1 MNFAEAIKNEQKWTR
16 TENGAVALNTTGTY
30 LLDLFSTIG
39 SLRQREAV
47 EIETMVEEAYK
58 EDPLNTVKCI
68 FYARDVREGLGER
81 NTFRI
86 ALKYLANN
94 HPEAVKSNINLIAE
108 YGRWDDIYC
117 LVGTPCEDVMWVMV
131 SRQFN
136 EDIIAMNNGKPI
148 SLLAKWLKSVDT
160 SSEES
165 KRLGRRGAE
174 KLGLINTQSGWKKY
188 APYRFYLKTLRS
200 YLKIVEKKMCNND
213 WDKINYEE
221 VPSRASMIYRNAF
234 NKHDEERYSEFI
246 NAVNSGEKK
255 INASTLYPYDLLE
268 KYMNRRNS
276 WSNYWS
282 TEEDST
288 VEALWKNLPNY
299 VEPGTNAVV
308 IADTSGSM
316 TWNNG
321 GRPIN
326 SAVGLAIYFA
336 QRNTGAY
343 HNLWMNFSADPSWQT
358 IKGTKLYQILNNI
371 DMSNWSGSTNL
382 HAAFNLILDTAIKNH
397 VSVDEMPK
405 SIIVISDMEIDV
417 CGDRNWTF
425 YDQMR
430 AEFAQYGYEIPQVI
444 FWNVNSRHDIFHAD
458 SSRKGVILCSG
469 QSTTTFKN
477 LINSIGM
484 TPVEYMMSVL
494 NSKRYEAIKI
504 A

>member
-16 TENGAVALNTTGTY
+16 TENGAVALNTTGTA

-39 SLRQREAV
+39 ALRERNQV

-68 FYARDVREGLGER
+68 FYARDIREGLGER

-94 HPEAVKSNINLIAE
+94 HPEAVKDNIHLIAE

-117 LVGTPCEDVMWVMV
+117 LVDTPCEDAMWAMV
-131 SRQFN
+131 SKQFN

-148 SLLAKWLKSVDT
+148 SLLAKWLKTVDT

-165 KRLGRRGAE
+165 KRLGRMTAE
-174 KLGLINTQSGWKKY
+174 KLGLVNTKEGWKKY
-188 APYRFYLKTLRS
+188 TPYRFYLKNLRS
-200 YLKIVEKKMCNND
+200 YLKIVEKSMCSNQ

-234 NKHDEERYSEFI
+234 NKHDEERYNEFI

-255 INASTLYPYDLLE
+255 INASTLYPYDIIE
-268 KYMNRRNS
+268 KYVDYGWRS
-276 WSNYWS
+276 YWS
-282 TEEDST
+282 KEDDLT
-288 VEALWKNLPNY
+288 VESLWKNLPNY
-299 VEPGTNAVV
+299 VQPGTNAVV

-316 TWNNG
+316 M
-321 GRPIN
+321 GRPMN

-336 QRNTGAY
+336 QHNTGAY
-343 HNLWMNFSADPSWQT
+343 HNLWMNFSSNPSWQV
-358 IKGTKLYQILNNI
+358 IKGTQLYQILNNI
-371 DMSNWSGSTNL
+371 NMDNWNGSTNL
-382 HAAFNLILDTAIKNH
+382 HDAFTLILDTAIKNH
-397 VSVDEMPK
+397 VSADEMPK
-405 SIIVISDMEIDV
+405 SIIVISDMEIDSCCSV
-417 CGDRNWTF
+417 RWTF
-425 YDQMR
+425 YDLMR
-430 AEFAQYGYEIPQVI
+430 ARFAQYGYEIPQVI
-444 FWNVNSRHDIFHAD
+444 FWNVNSRHDVFHAD
-458 SSRKGVILCSG
+458 SNRKGVILCSG

-484 TPVEYMMSVL
+484 TPVEYMMSIL

-504 A
+504 D

>member
-16 TENGAVALNTTGTY
+16 TENGAVALNTTSIA

-39 SLRQREAV
+39 ALRERNQV

-58 EDPLNTVKCI
+58 EDALNTVKCL
-68 FYARDVREGLGER
+68 FYARDIREGLGER

-94 HPEAVKSNINLIAE
+94 HPEAVKDNIHLIGK

-117 LVGTPCEDVMWVMV
+117 LIGTPCEEAMWVV
-131 SRQFN
+131 VASQIHKDI
-136 EDIIAMNNGKPI
+136 EDMNAGKPI

-165 KRLGRRGAE
+165 KRLGRLTAE
-174 KLGLINTQSGWKKY
+174 KLYLVNPSSDWKRY
-188 APYRFYLKTLRS
+188 TPYRFYLKNLRS
-200 YLKIVEKKMCNND
+200 YLKIVEKNMCNNT

-234 NKHDEERYSEFI
+234 NKHDKERYSEFI

-255 INASTLYPYDLLE
+255 INASTLYPYDIIE
-268 KYMNRRNS
+268 KYVNWGWGS
-276 WSNYWS
+276 YWS
-282 TEEDST
+282 KEDDLT

-299 VEPGTNAVV
+299 IKPGTNAVV

-316 TWNNG
+316 A
-321 GRPIN
+321 GRPMN

-343 HNLWMNFSADPSWQT
+343 HNLWMNFSSNPSWQI
-358 IKGTKLYQILNNI
+358 IKGTQLYQILNNI
-371 DMSNWSGSTNL
+371 NMGNWNSSTNL

-397 VSVDEMPK
+397 VSADEMPK
-405 SIIVISDMEIDV
+405 SIIVISDMEIDQ

-425 YDQMR
+425 YDLMR
-430 AEFAQYGYEIPQVI
+430 ARFAFNGYEIPQVI
-444 FWNVNSRHDIFHAD
+444 FWNVNSRHDVFHAD
-458 SSRKGVILCSG
+458 SNRKGVILCSG

-494 NSKRYEAIKI
+494 GSNRYEAIKI